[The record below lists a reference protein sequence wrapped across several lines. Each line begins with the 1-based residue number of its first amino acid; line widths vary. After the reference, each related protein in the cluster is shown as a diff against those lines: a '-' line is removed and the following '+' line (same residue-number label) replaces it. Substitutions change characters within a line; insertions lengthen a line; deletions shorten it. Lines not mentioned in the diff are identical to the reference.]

1 MRDALALIDDAH
13 SAEDPEAFA
22 ERVVEGLARL
32 VPGEVVGY
40 NEREVV
46 SHRLLAACELPSTD
60 PPPEVVDAV
69 STFCGEYPLSMMRR
83 RSDPR
88 ALKISDFL
96 STREL
101 HRLDYYNHAL
111 RPLGIEHQIRI
122 WLSAPPGIARYFYV
136 GRRRADGDFGAR
148 DRDLLELV
156 RPFLVALRK
165 RFDADLGYEGGWA
178 LPHRPR
184 GRDPCLGRSRHDEPG
199 DRSASPRVTAH
210 RPNAPRARIQE
221 AASPYPDRRCRS
233 RLRNH
238 ELALGPRCRGANPPP
253 MPACRRR
260 LTNVAGEG
268 DPIVVVMLRTPAA
281 ADFDRV
287 EAAGIE
293 PAQDSSRRAQGRP
306 PRPRRAASESTLG
319 QRRSCL

>member
-13 SAEDPEAFA
+13 SAEDPDAFA
-22 ERVVEGLARL
+22 ESVAEGLARL

-156 RPFLVALRK
+156 RPFLVAVRK
-165 RFDADLGYEGGWA
+165 RFDADLGYEADGHSLTDREAEILAWVARGMTNQEIAA
-178 LPHRPR
+178 LLLVSPHTVRTHLEHAYKKLR
-184 GRDPCLGRSRHDEPG
+184 VHTRTAAVARAF
-199 DRSASPRVTAH
+199 ASM
-210 RPNAPRARIQE
+210 N
-221 AASPYPDRRCRS
+221 
-233 RLRNH
+233 
-238 ELALGPRCRGANPPP
+238 
-253 MPACRRR
+253 
-260 LTNVAGEG
+260 
-268 DPIVVVMLRTPAA
+268 
-281 ADFDRV
+281 
-287 EAAGIE
+287 
-293 PAQDSSRRAQGRP
+293 
-306 PRPRRAASESTLG
+306 
-319 QRRSCL
+319 